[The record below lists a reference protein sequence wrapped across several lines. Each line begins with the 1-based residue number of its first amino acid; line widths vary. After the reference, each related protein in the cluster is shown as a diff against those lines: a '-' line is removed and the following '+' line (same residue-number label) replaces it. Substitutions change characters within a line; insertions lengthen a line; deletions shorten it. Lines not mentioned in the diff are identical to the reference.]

1 MKRSIY
7 GFMLF
12 VSIFVFG
19 FTACEVGKTG
29 ADQIYFIFES
39 YYVPSEILLSVHHEN
54 YFIKL
59 TGKEY
64 FSEEKNG
71 EIFRA
76 YASQYGEYGRK
87 RFWHIGPPYPKPV
100 SIIGI
105 NVYQGEGSTAKDVSQ
120 YFTIYYTDYSPFI
133 TSGYSINCPPY
144 GDFNTQR
151 KLTELSEHDLKWIS
165 ENFKLEPEPNLDATT
180 EYTLKIALEGG
191 KECKVT
197 LPKRN

>member
-1 MKRSIY
+1 MKRN
-7 GFMLF
+7 
-12 VSIFVFG
+12 VSYFISLVCVWVLLG
-19 FTACEVGKTG
+19 VSCEVGKTG
-29 ADQIYFIFES
+29 ADQIYFIFGS

-87 RFWHIGPPYPKPV
+87 RFWHIGPPYLKPV
-100 SIIGI
+100 NIIGI

-151 KLTELSEHDLKWIS
+151 KLTELSEHDLKWVS
-165 ENFKLEPEPNLDATT
+165 ERFNLEPDPSLDATT